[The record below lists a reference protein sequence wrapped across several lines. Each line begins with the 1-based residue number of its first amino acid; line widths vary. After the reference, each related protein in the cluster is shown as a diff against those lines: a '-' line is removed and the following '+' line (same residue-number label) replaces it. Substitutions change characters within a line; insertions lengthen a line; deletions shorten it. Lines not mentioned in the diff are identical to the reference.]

1 MIVAVITM
9 GVMEMAVDK
18 IVDMV
23 SVRHG
28 FVPAA
33 RPVYM
38 IRLVARTAMFGRASI
53 RIFLR
58 DFDDVFVNVI
68 AMHVMQVAVMQII
81 DMAIMLDGCVTA
93 AGSML
98 MWMVFV
104 MWQAAF

>member
-1 MIVAVITM
+1 MIIAVISVWM
-9 GVMEMAVDK
+9 MQVAIDK
-18 IVDMV
+18 IVDMI
-23 SVRHG
+23 SVWLG

-53 RIFLR
+53 RVFLR
-58 DFDDVFVNVI
+58 DFDNVLVNVI
-68 AMHVMQVAVMQII
+68 AMHVMQMPIMQII
-81 DMAIMLDGCVTA
+81 DMTIMLDDRVTA